1 MASTMPVERRVFRAL
16 ARAALLTALVAPA
29 LASPAVAATFETSV
43 SPSPFSY
50 PDTKQLVYRLHVTT
64 GGQPERLQVS
74 ASAPSFPGGGT
85 FMGLERMTL
94 EGPGSV
100 VGSGGGG
107 GHGDRFCSP
116 LLPDFHGSSLFFF
129 PWIEVEIPANTTS
142 TVALPGRPGSF
153 APWPGM
159 DLGVEFR
166 VGSQWSE
173 IVRSPSPA
181 NSGRHGVEISFRT
194 DPEGEPGGCPL
205 LFTPVDLGREIT
217 MSGRADAAAA
227 GHLMTIRAVRSA
239 PQPGGNGF
247 GNRVPEEGGP
257 YDLATVRIAEDGTF
271 AYRWRP
277 TAPGDYTL
285 AALYRSQSPKLDGD
299 FSMPTNLRI
308 VEPRTM
314 PAVVSSARRVRCHR
328 RRCTISVAGSIKPPK
343 AAIARSRAS
352 EAASGCTG
360 KVLMRVATRAGR
372 LLTARV
378 PVRSTCRYRT
388 IRSFRLKAR
397 RARHVTVRVSYLGDA
412 LLLPR
417 RGRAVRVKINRY

>member
-1 MASTMPVERRVFRAL
+1 MAL
-16 ARAALLTALVAPA
+16 A

-43 SPSPFSY
+43 SPNPFSY
-50 PDTKQLVYRLHVTT
+50 PETEQLVYRLHVTT
-64 GGQPERLQVS
+64 GGQPERLQVF

-85 FMGLERMTL
+85 FMSLERMTL
-94 EGPGSV
+94 EGPGTV
-100 VGSGGGG
+100 VGGGVGSG
-107 GHGDRFCSP
+107 HEDRFCTP
-116 LLPDFHGSSLFFF
+116 LLPDFHGSIFFSS
-129 PWIEVEIPANTTS
+129 PSIEVEIPANTTS
-142 TVALPGRPGSF
+142 AVALPGRPGSF

-166 VGSQWSE
+166 AGVGSQPFE
-173 IVRSPSPA
+173 VVRSPSPA

-194 DPEGEPGGCPL
+194 DPEGEPAGCPL
-205 LFTPVDLGREIT
+205 LFRPVDFGREIT

-227 GHLMTIRAVRSA
+227 GHLMTIRAARSA

-257 YDLATVRIAEDGTF
+257 FDLATVRIAEDGTF

-285 AALYRSQSPKLDGD
+285 AALYRSQSTKLDGD

-308 VEPRTM
+308 VDPRTM

-352 EAASGCTG
+352 DAASGCTG

-397 RARHVTVRVSYLGDA
+397 RARHVTVRVSYLGDV